1 MRHLIT
7 ENLAAIVIVIVA
19 LIGIMAVMTLFKI
32 ENGVEKYQLALW
44 RKTLSVG
51 DKVKVSDG
59 AVVFNAQIVGFPNGD
74 VRVISEEMRLAAYSI
89 ESIYP
94 L

>member
-1 MRHLIT
+1 MRQLIT
-7 ENLAAIVIVIVA
+7 ENLASIVTVVGA
-19 LIGIMAVMTLFKI
+19 SIGILAVMALFKI
-32 ENGVEKYQLALW
+32 ESGVEKYQLALW

-74 VRVISEEMRLAAYSI
+74 VRVISEEMRLAAYPI